1 MKMKQIRSEK
11 ESYTVKNS
19 QLIWH
24 FGEFCITHAIEKK
37 MLLVYLLR
45 AQGATIWCQQD
56 HAGRG
61 SLRYLGLDSP
71 PPDQPRPGG

>member
-1 MKMKQIRSEK
+1 MKMKHIRSEK

-37 MLLVYLLR
+37 MLLVYLFLVPVVCVK
-45 AQGATIWCQQD
+45 ALSFIFSANKK
-56 HAGRG
+56 
-61 SLRYLGLDSP
+61 
-71 PPDQPRPGG
+71 